1 MLEFL
6 QDLQEAR
13 MTRNEN
19 NQRVLTYTDCCE
31 RLYLSLLVVDLL
43 RRFPKYFRSAQN
55 YSHLTTRY
63 PNYKSFKLSGSD
75 LYNFMYFV
83 DGDGSA
89 QDKLKNPG
97 AAKKMRSITHLPTLQ
112 INGFLTTIANGKN
125 PDSSNSLFINVES
138 ALRISNT
145 DYKNMRRA
153 IGNFSTLTS
162 EDRKKNVTRL
172 LYAVRAKLRSSDI
185 IDDLEKLAVEKN
197 FEVGSVTDNEP
208 TVSTPDIPTN
218 TGSFVNYKFLVGAK
232 KLFLAKKTV
241 ELAVKGAS
249 VPANIINAYLPII
262 KMVHDI
268 VRAGPA
274 FIQQLRILHKR
285 AQKTLKD

>member
-1 MLEFL
+1 MLEFM

-43 RRFPKYFRSAQN
+43 RRFPKYFRAAQN

-75 LYNFMYFV
+75 LYNFIYFV

-97 AAKKMRSITHLPTLQ
+97 AAKKMRKVTHLPTLQ

-125 PDSSNSLFINVES
+125 PDSSNSLFINLES
-138 ALRISNT
+138 AIRINNT

-153 IGNFSTLTS
+153 IGNFESLTS

-197 FEVGSVTDNEP
+197 FEVGSVDDNEP
-208 TVSTPDIPTN
+208 TISTPDITTD
-218 TGSFVNYKFLVGAK
+218 TGSFVNYKYLVGAK

-241 ELAVKGAS
+241 ELAVQGSS
-249 VPANIINAYLPII
+249 VPGNIINAYLPII

-268 VRAGPA
+268 ARAGPA
-274 FIQQLRILHKR
+274 FIQQLRVLHKR
-285 AQKTLKD
+285 AQKTLKE

>member
-1 MLEFL
+1 
-6 QDLQEAR
+6 

-43 RRFPKYFRSAQN
+43 RRFPKYFRAAQN

-83 DGDGSA
+83 DGDDQA
-89 QDKLKNPG
+89 QSKLKNPD

-112 INGFLTTIANGKN
+112 INGYLTTIANGKN

-138 ALRISNT
+138 ALRITNT

-162 EDRKKNVTRL
+162 ADRKKNVTRL

-197 FEVGSVTDNEP
+197 FEVGSVVDNEP

-218 TGSFVNYKFLVGAK
+218 TSSFVNYKFLVGAK

-241 ELAVKGAS
+241 ELAVQGSS
-249 VPANIINAYLPII
+249 VPGNIINAYLPII

>member
-97 AAKKMRSITHLPTLQ
+97 AAKKMRSITHQRCMMFGQP
-112 INGFLTTIANGKN
+112 I
-125 PDSSNSLFINVES
+125 
-138 ALRISNT
+138 
-145 DYKNMRRA
+145 
-153 IGNFSTLTS
+153 
-162 EDRKKNVTRL
+162 
-172 LYAVRAKLRSSDI
+172 
-185 IDDLEKLAVEKN
+185 
-197 FEVGSVTDNEP
+197 
-208 TVSTPDIPTN
+208 
-218 TGSFVNYKFLVGAK
+218 
-232 KLFLAKKTV
+232 V
-241 ELAVKGAS
+241 ELV
-249 VPANIINAYLPII
+249 
-262 KMVHDI
+262 
-268 VRAGPA
+268 
-274 FIQQLRILHKR
+274 
-285 AQKTLKD
+285 

>member
-43 RRFPKYFRSAQN
+43 RRFPKYFRAAQN

-83 DGDGSA
+83 DGDDQA
-89 QDKLKNPG
+89 QSKLKNPD

-112 INGFLTTIANGKN
+112 INGYLTTIANGKN

-138 ALRISNT
+138 ALRITNT

-162 EDRKKNVTRL
+162 ADRKKNVTRL

-197 FEVGSVTDNEP
+197 FEVGSVVDNEP

-218 TGSFVNYKFLVGAK
+218 TSSFVNYKFLVGAK

-241 ELAVKGAS
+241 ELAVQGSS
-249 VPANIINAYLPII
+249 VPGNIINAYLPII

>member
-43 RRFPKYFRSAQN
+43 RRFPKYFRAAQN

-83 DGDGSA
+83 DGDDQA
-89 QDKLKNPG
+89 QSKLKNPD

-112 INGFLTTIANGKN
+112 INGYLTTIANGKN

-138 ALRISNT
+138 ALRIINT

-162 EDRKKNVTRL
+162 ADRKKNVTRL

-197 FEVGSVTDNEP
+197 FEVGSVVDNEP

-218 TGSFVNYKFLVGAK
+218 TSSFVNYKFLVGAK

-241 ELAVKGAS
+241 ELAVQGSS
-249 VPANIINAYLPII
+249 VPGNIINAYLPII

>member
-1 MLEFL
+1 ML
-6 QDLQEAR
+6 
-13 MTRNEN
+13 
-19 NQRVLTYTDCCE
+19 E

-43 RRFPKYFRSAQN
+43 RRFPKYFRAAQN

-75 LYNFMYFV
+75 LYNFIYFV

-97 AAKKMRSITHLPTLQ
+97 AAKKMRKVTHLPTLQ

-125 PDSSNSLFINVES
+125 PDSSNSLFINLES
-138 ALRISNT
+138 AIRINNT

-153 IGNFSTLTS
+153 IGNFESLTS

-197 FEVGSVTDNEP
+197 FEVGSVDDNEP
-208 TVSTPDIPTN
+208 DPRTDITQISIICKLQVSCRC
-218 TGSFVNYKFLVGAK
+218 K
-232 KLFLAKKTV
+232 KVISAKKTV
-241 ELAVKGAS
+241 ELAVLCDRQSGNTQMLIHHYKNGA
-249 VPANIINAYLPII
+249 
-262 KMVHDI
+262 
-268 VRAGPA
+268 
-274 FIQQLRILHKR
+274 
-285 AQKTLKD
+285 